1 MRNFNIYKFV
11 VVAIISVA
19 IIVALVV
26 ANTTKPSVEVAPEVQ
41 EEVNADK
48 EVEPIVDTD
57 EEIPAKPA
65 NAVNTEVN
73 SASAKKPVT
82 VEVVEPTKDEKTDEV
97 EQSVAEEPAQPTQ
110 TTQYGGGRYAS
121 IANSITQQEKDYIAR
136 LTFLEARGESN
147 EGQRAVIEVILNRV
161 LSGSFPNSISGVIFQ
176 NNPVQFSPASLIYST
191 TATSKEYNNLEF
203 VLSGQSFQTDVNV
216 VFFSTGLQQG
226 RALYKK
232 IGNHYFQYL

>member
-41 EEVNADK
+41 EEVNAVE

-57 EEIPAKPA
+57 EEIPSNPAK
-65 NAVNTEVN
+65 AVNTEVTT
-73 SASAKKPVT
+73 ASAKKPVT
-82 VEVVEPTKDEKTDEV
+82 VEVVEPTKDEKADEV
-97 EQSVAEEPAQPTQ
+97 EQPVVEEPVQPTQ

-136 LTFLEARGESN
+136 LAFLEARGESD

-161 LSGSFPNSISGVIFQ
+161 LSGSFPNTIDGVIFQ
-176 NNPVQFSPASLIYST
+176 SGQFTPANRIYST
-191 TATSKEYNNLEF
+191 TATPKEYNNLEF
-203 VLSGQSFQTDVNV
+203 VLSGQAFQTDVNV